1 VSDLKLKFEFVFHI
15 LLIITLLGC
24 ITRSNTIN
32 HINII
37 QKSSSEATSDIS
49 PYGPPIS
56 EFHTVLS
63 HFKTRDWTEDIEHY
77 KNLVKFF
84 SQTFPNRGWQ
94 DEMPHDPYENNTLA
108 VAWFEEKL
116 RNLTN
121 DEIEPL
127 PGQSSFL
134 LGQWQN
140 IVGVIPATN
149 PSSTAILIGGH
160 IDSEINTPGADDNAS
175 GAMAVLEIARLLT
188 ESNLSFNNTNLILCG
203 FNREEISRS
212 GSKELAEYLAT
223 NQPFDI
229 ELVINFDMLLNQN
242 VGKRN
247 KIDIIFDGD
256 QEYENGSYW
265 GGLFNATSYNYGANF
280 IRTNSSSDDW
290 RWKRS
295 DHYSFA
301 TWGFPSLFLIE
312 SNMTD
317 KYHRPTDVWNASTY
331 NYTQAFEVIRSTL
344 GVLSFVEE
352 TTFTFHGFHVQINST
367 NHQKFLIV
375 PEEDS
380 VIAVRS
386 WDYCTGEEPLFIVKT
401 ADGEHLADA
410 NWIVNSSLSY
420 WVGSLENESVIIEI
434 NETVS
439 DINLEITVGLDTND
453 NSFPDIWENAFESLG
468 SGDSDDDNDGL
479 TNFEEFSFNL
489 HPQENDSD
497 NDGWEDE
504 AEIQQGTNPLDSN
517 DYPGST
523 SSTSVQTTSPSTTT
537 STSED
542 PPPITPTSTDTTSSQ
557 EITSP
562 LTTPTGEDPPP
573 ASPTSVDIISSPET
587 TSPPATSTI
596 EDSTFTDTTSS
607 QQKLPSKGFTTK
619 NTLPTT
625 TTNLKTPGFILF
637 PVLGMC
643 ICLRLWYKR
652 RRT

>member
-1 VSDLKLKFEFVFHI
+1 MTK
-15 LLIITLLGC
+15 
-24 ITRSNTIN
+24 SNTIN
-32 HINII
+32 HLNIV
-37 QKSSSEATSDIS
+37 QKSSSETASDMS

-63 HFKTRDWTEDIEHY
+63 NFKTRDWTEDIEHY
-77 KNLVKFF
+77 RNLVKFF

-94 DEMPHDPYENNTLA
+94 DEMPHDPYENNTFA
-108 VAWFEEKL
+108 VEWFEEKL
-116 RNLTN
+116 RNVTN

-127 PGQSSFL
+127 PGQSSFR

-140 IVGVIPATN
+140 IVGVIPTTN

-175 GAMAVLEIARLLT
+175 GAMAILEIARLLT
-188 ESNLSFNNTNLILCG
+188 ESNMSFNTNLILCG

-229 ELVINFDMLLNQN
+229 QLVINFDMLLNQN
-242 VGKRN
+242 KGETN
-247 KIDIIFDGD
+247 KIDIIFDAD

-295 DHYSFA
+295 DHYSFT

-312 SNMTD
+312 ANMTD
-317 KYHRPTDVWNASTY
+317 RYHRPTDVWNTSTY
-331 NYTQAFEVIRSTL
+331 NYTQAFEVILSTL
-344 GVLSFVEE
+344 GVLSFIEE
-352 TTFTFHGFHVQINST
+352 TTSTFHGFHVQINST

-380 VIAVRS
+380 VIAARS
-386 WDYCTGEEPLFIVKT
+386 WDYRTGEEPLFIVKT
-401 ADGEHLADA
+401 ADGEPIADA

-434 NETVS
+434 NERAS

-468 SGDSDDDNDGL
+468 SEDSDDDNDGL

-504 AEIQQGTNPLDSN
+504 TEIQRGTNPRDSK

-523 SSTSVQTTSPSTTT
+523 SSTSTSVQTTFPSTTT
-537 STSED
+537 STSE
-542 PPPITPTSTDTTSSQ
+542 
-557 EITSP
+557 ESP
-562 LTTPTGEDPPP
+562 LTTPT
-573 ASPTSVDIISSPET
+573 STDIISSPET
-587 TSPPATSTI
+587 TSPPASSTF
-596 EDSTFTDTTSS
+596 EDSTFMDTPSS
-607 QQKLPSKGFTTK
+607 QQKLSSKAST
-619 NTLPTT
+619 
-625 TTNLKTPGFILF
+625 
-637 PVLGMC
+637 
-643 ICLRLWYKR
+643 
-652 RRT
+652 